1 MAMRAWYQFDTAP
14 NYRHALPPALDVERP
29 LISIRVVG
37 DEVVAADTQEGCW
50 TVSPR

>member
-1 MAMRAWYQFDTAP
+1 MRAWYQFDTTP
-14 NYRHALPPALDVERP
+14 GCRYALPPALNVERP